1 MVKSLFKQ
9 IVKINWFLLVLTMT
23 AQVYADFEAEK
34 FIIEPISIEPINRAM
49 TDGKNKK
56 PTTLPVDYVLVK
68 KAERKLF
75 LYAGPDLVK
84 TYTIALGKQPKGHKE
99 KEGDSRT
106 PEGIYILDWRN
117 PHSKFYRSIHVSY
130 PSISEAR
137 NAEEAGID
145 PGGAIMIHGQPN
157 DWSERIKLTF
167 AHKDWTEGCIALEN
181 HDMIEVWDLVKD
193 GTPIEIK
200 P

>member
-1 MVKSLFKQ
+1 MVKGLFKQ
-9 IVKINWFLLVLTMT
+9 LINAGCIAIMLILVTQ
-23 AQVYADFEAEK
+23 ASADIGKEK
-34 FIIEPISIEPINRAM
+34 FFIEPLPQEMNSKDKIDISKA
-49 TDGKNKK
+49 
-56 PTTLPVDYVLVK
+56 PVDYVVVK
-68 KAERKLF
+68 KRERKLF

-84 TYTIALGKQPKGHKE
+84 SYSIALGKEPKGQKQR
-99 KEGDSRT
+99 EGDSRT
-106 PEGIYILDWRN
+106 PEGIYTLDWRN

-130 PSISEAR
+130 PSISQERTAK
-137 NAEEAGID
+137 EAGID

-181 HDMIEVWDLVKD
+181 QDMIEVWDLVKD